1 MKRIVL
7 SGFFLCAGLLCAETL
22 PSGREILAFAR
33 AQLPPWPVTLSGS
46 LKERAPNGFVKRDLA
61 VEMDLNWHADPSQA
75 IYRIR
80 DLRSG
85 ETRSLEIRW
94 LPAGPEFHYLENK
107 NRVPDFDPES
117 QIDGLGVT
125 WADLS
130 FAFLWNPEAET
141 LRTERRLGRDCFV
154 IAIPRPAD
162 RTLLLWIEQSTGRV
176 LGVKE
181 ENAAGRLIK
190 EIKVVSV
197 KEFDGLWMVKDLDII
212 RPLESGRTT
221 LRVDQVEAV
230 R

>member
-1 MKRIVL
+1 MIRRLFI
-7 SGFFLCAGLLCAETL
+7 FLLLTAAAQAGAL
-22 PSGREILAFAR
+22 PPGQEILAFAR
-33 AQLPPWPVTLSGS
+33 AQLPPWPVTMSGS
-46 LKERAPNGFVKRDLA
+46 LKERAPNGFVKKDLA

-75 IYRIR
+75 TYRIR

-85 ETRSLEIRW
+85 ETRTLVIRW
-94 LPAGPEFHYLENK
+94 LPAGPEFHYMK
-107 NRVPDFDPES
+107 NGAPAPDFDPES

-154 IAIPRPAD
+154 IAIPAPGGNS
-162 RTLLLWIEQSTGRV
+162 LLLWIEQSTGRV

-181 ENAAGRLIK
+181 ENAAGRLVK

-197 KEFDGLWMVKDLDII
+197 REFDGLWMVKDLDII

-221 LRVDQVEAV
+221 LRIDQVEAV